1 MIIFF
6 ILLPFFYGDIVE
18 NKKTY
23 LFLKAMELSG
33 STLKLS
39 LLDLYKDERIKGDNE
54 INKVKQIFQ
63 ETGAALQTKK
73 IIEEY
78 TQKAFQVLDDL
89 NITPEK
95 KILLRQFGTSLM
107 SREV

>member
-1 MIIFF
+1 
-6 ILLPFFYGDIVE
+6 
-18 NKKTY
+18 
-23 LFLKAMELSG
+23 MELSG

>member
-1 MIIFF
+1 
-6 ILLPFFYGDIVE
+6 
-18 NKKTY
+18 
-23 LFLKAMELSG
+23 
-33 STLKLS
+33 
-39 LLDLYKDERIKGDNE
+39 
-54 INKVKQIFQ
+54 
-63 ETGAALQTKK
+63 LQTKK